1 MLPADIA
8 RCDGYV
14 PIGTD
19 RVLDICWDC
28 RRREP
33 GADELT
39 IVFTPLLFR
48 NPVNGSR
55 ICAQRI
61 GPKG

>member
-1 MLPADIA
+1 MLPPEIA

-14 PIGTD
+14 PFGAD
-19 RVLDICWDC
+19 DMLAICADC

-33 GADELT
+33 GADDLT
-39 IVFTPLLFR
+39 TFLMPPILINPLD
-48 NPVNGSR
+48 GSR

-61 GPKG
+61 APKG